1 MCVCVCVCVCM
12 RVCVC
17 VCVCMCMC
25 VCACA
30 CVCVCVCVCMCLC
43 VHACKKSAPP
53 LSSEVDAPFPVRPLL
68 RTPALS
74 FTVDELVVALSV
86 VLALPRLGFSIP
98 WPPRPAVPDAG

>member
-1 MCVCVCVCVCM
+1 MFVCV
-12 RVCVC
+12 R
-17 VCVCMCMC
+17 MC
-25 VCACA
+25 VCAC
-30 CVCVCVCVCMCLC
+30 
-43 VHACKKSAPP
+43 KKSDPP